1 MNNINNIIV
10 GLDLGSSF
18 VRTVIGEVLEGG
30 KIEIIGNSNVF
41 LKNAIGVTVHLE
53 NGLSRQISGRNL
65 LINNDILE
73 EMIWQE

>member
-1 MNNINNIIV
+1 MIRWDNVPYGKGGYAEAIAR
-10 GLDLGSSF
+10 DAY
-18 VRTVIGEVLEGG
+18 G
-30 KIEIIGNSNVF
+30 KIELMGNSNVF
-41 LKNAIGVTVHLE
+41 FKNAVGVTVHLE